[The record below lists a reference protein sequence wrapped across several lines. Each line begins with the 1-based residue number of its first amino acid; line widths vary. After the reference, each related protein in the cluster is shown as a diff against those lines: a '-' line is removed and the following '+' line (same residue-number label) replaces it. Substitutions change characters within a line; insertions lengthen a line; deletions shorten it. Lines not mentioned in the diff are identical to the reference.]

1 MNLEKL
7 NKIEEKLFDVLAE
20 QKINVREIK
29 TVLHKMLEDID
40 ERSILEKEVVI
51 NIETLIK
58 LSGEEILNNLKR
70 QK

>member
-40 ERSILEKEVVI
+40 ERSISEKEVVI